1 MQIKSCVFTQK
12 TLYWKAVTEKYLL
25 FWEKYH
31 IEMSALHKK
40 LNCLRLYLNVVAKI
54 KLHEINSTLCWSCQV

>member
-40 LNCLRLYLNVVAKI
+40 TQLLAFIFECGCKNQTA
-54 KLHEINSTLCWSCQV
+54 